1 MRRKYHFTDEK
12 SFEVYSNQITLEEF
26 NLKSDKVIYNE
37 DTLATLERKIDRFMS
52 NIFV

>member
-1 MRRKYHFTDEK
+1 MQKQLYLKKTTNE
-12 SFEVYSNQITLEEF
+12 ITLEEF

-52 NIFV
+52 NIFI